1 MEKSSVFEN
10 IKQVCRIICR
20 GAMKADRSPDE
31 VRLIV
36 VTKTV
41 DVKAIREAVDSG
53 MRLFGENRVQE
64 AKKKI
69 LSNEIKAI
77 PEKLEWHL
85 IGHLQKNKARDAV
98 QLFEVIHTVDSG
110 ELAEELDRQ
119 AEKIN
124 KIQRILVQVKLSDE
138 ETKSGLPEKGL
149 PELLKR
155 IAQLKHLQLEGL
167 MTIPPYRENAN
178 DVVPYFRR
186 LRELRDEAQK
196 AGFRLPELSMGM
208 SHDYEAAIEEG
219 ATMVR
224 IGTAIFGE
232 RQNNNESNN

>member
-1 MEKSSVFEN
+1 MGNGSVFEN
-10 IKQVCRIICR
+10 IKEVWRIISR
-20 GAMKADRSPDE
+20 GALKADRSPEE
-31 VRLIV
+31 VRLVV

-41 DVKAIREAVDSG
+41 GIQAIREAVDSG
-53 MRLFGENRVQE
+53 IRLFGENRVQE
-64 AKKKI
+64 AKRKI
-69 LSNEIKAI
+69 LSDEIKSL

-110 ELAEELDRQ
+110 DLAEELDRQ

-124 KIQRILVQVKLSDE
+124 KIQRILVQVKLSPE
-138 ETKSGLPEKGL
+138 ETKSGVAEEEL
-149 PELLKR
+149 PELLNK
-155 IAQLKHLQLEGL
+155 IARLKHLKLEGL
-167 MTIPPYRENAN
+167 MTIPPYRENVS

-196 AGFRLPELSMGM
+196 PGFRLPELSMGM

-232 RQNNNESNN
+232 RS

>member
-1 MEKSSVFEN
+1 MEKGSVFEN
-10 IKQVCRIICR
+10 IKEVFRIISR

-41 DVKAIREAVDSG
+41 GVSAIREAVESG
-53 MRLFGENRVQE
+53 IRVFGENRVQE

-69 LSNEIKAI
+69 LSDEIRSM

-85 IGHLQKNKARDAV
+85 IGHLQKNKAKDAV
-98 QLFEVIHTVDSG
+98 QLFEVIHTVDSM
-110 ELAEELDRQ
+110 ELAEELNWQ

-124 KIQRILVQVKLSDE
+124 KIQRVLVQVKLSAE
-138 ETKSGLPEKGL
+138 ETKSGVPEEGL
-149 PELLKR
+149 PELFEK
-155 IAQLKHLQLEGL
+155 ISHLQHLRLEGL
-167 MTIPPYRENAN
+167 MTIPPYQENVR

-186 LRELRDEAQK
+186 LRELRDEAEK
-196 AGFRLPELSMGM
+196 AGFRLSELSMGM
-208 SHDYEAAIEEG
+208 SHDFEAAIEEG

-232 RQNNNESNN
+232 R

>member
-1 MEKSSVFEN
+1 MEYGSVFEK
-10 IKQVCRIICR
+10 IKEVFRIISR

-31 VRLIV
+31 VKLIV

-41 DVKAIREAVDSG
+41 GANAIREAVDSG
-53 MRLFGENRVQE
+53 MRVFGENRVQE

-69 LSNEIKAI
+69 LGDEIRAM

-85 IGHLQKNKARDAV
+85 IGHLQKNKAKDAV
-98 QLFEVIHTVDSG
+98 QLFEVIHSVDSI

-119 AEKIN
+119 AEKIG

-138 ETKSGLPEKGL
+138 ETKSGVTEKGF
-149 PELLKR
+149 PELLEK
-155 IAQLKHLQLEGL
+155 IAKLKHLKLEGL
-167 MTIPPYRENAN
+167 MTIPPYRENVQ

-186 LRELRDEAQK
+186 LRELRDEAEK
-196 AGFRLPELSMGM
+196 AGFKLPELSMGM

-232 RQNNNESNN
+232 RC

>member
-1 MEKSSVFEN
+1 MEYGSVFEK
-10 IKQVCRIICR
+10 IKEVFRIISR

-31 VRLIV
+31 VKLIV

-41 DVKAIREAVDSG
+41 GANAIREAVDSG
-53 MRLFGENRVQE
+53 MRVFGENRVQE

-69 LSNEIKAI
+69 LGDEIRAM

-85 IGHLQKNKARDAV
+85 IGHLQKNKAKDAV
-98 QLFEVIHTVDSG
+98 QLFEVIHSVDSI
-110 ELAEELDRQ
+110 ELAEELDGQ
-119 AEKIN
+119 AEKIG

-138 ETKSGLPEKGL
+138 ETKSGVTEKGF
-149 PELLKR
+149 PELLEK
-155 IAQLKHLQLEGL
+155 IAKLKHLKLEGL
-167 MTIPPYRENAN
+167 MTIPPYRENVQ

-186 LRELRDEAQK
+186 LRELRDEAEK
-196 AGFRLPELSMGM
+196 AGFKLPELSMGM

-232 RQNNNESNN
+232 RC

>member
-1 MEKSSVFEN
+1 MEHGSVFEH
-10 IKQVCRIICR
+10 IKEVFRIISR
-20 GAMKADRSPDE
+20 GAMKAARSPEE
-31 VRLIV
+31 VQLIV

-41 DVKAIREAVDSG
+41 GVSAIRGAVDSG
-53 MRLFGENRVQE
+53 IRVFGENRVQE

-69 LSNEIKAI
+69 LSAEIRAM
-77 PEKLEWHL
+77 PEKLQWHL
-85 IGHLQKNKARDAV
+85 IGHLQKNKAKDTV
-98 QLFEVIHTVDSG
+98 QLFEVIHSVDSV

-119 AEKIN
+119 AEKIG
-124 KIQRILVQVKLSDE
+124 KIQRILIQVKLSAE
-138 ETKSGLPEKGL
+138 ETKSGITEKGL
-149 PELLKR
+149 SELLKK

-167 MTIPPYRENAN
+167 MTIPPYLENVK

-186 LRELRDEAQK
+186 LRKLRDEAEK
-196 AGFRLPELSMGM
+196 DGFVLPELSMGM

-232 RQNNNESNN
+232 RS